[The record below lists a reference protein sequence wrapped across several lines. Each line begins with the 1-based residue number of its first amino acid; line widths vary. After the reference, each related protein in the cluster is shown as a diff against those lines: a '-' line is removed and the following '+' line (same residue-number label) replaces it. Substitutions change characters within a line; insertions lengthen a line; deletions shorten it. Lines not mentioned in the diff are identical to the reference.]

1 MASTKSV
8 CIPLTMS
15 IHLFELN
22 TTHLEFEKEYM
33 SHVAYAS
40 VVGSLMYAMVCTKPD
55 LTQAISV
62 VSRYMGNHRKEHWQV
77 VKCIL
82 RYLKGTTNIGLV
94 YHRSMSYALAGYSYS
109 NYATDLDA
117 RRYVTGYAF
126 MIDNSLV
133 SWKTTLQRIV
143 ALSSTEVEYM
153 TLVEVVKKYG

>member
-55 LTQAISV
+55 
-62 VSRYMGNHRKEHWQV
+62 
-77 VKCIL
+77 
-82 RYLKGTTNIGLV
+82 
-94 YHRSMSYALAGYSYS
+94 
-109 NYATDLDA
+109 
-117 RRYVTGYAF
+117 
-126 MIDNSLV
+126 
-133 SWKTTLQRIV
+133 
-143 ALSSTEVEYM
+143 
-153 TLVEVVKKYG
+153 